1 MAFHKDQ
8 TKRKPNLVLSVMV
21 LVNLVLLVLALG
33 CAPVMI
39 VVSGK
44 PFESPRKPTHR
55 TSELQG
61 WFVSKERGGLSTHS
75 TRSQHPKKT
84 QQNKPGGIKSEH
96 LRFKS

>member
-1 MAFHKDQ
+1 MAFHKDR

-44 PFESPRKPTHR
+44 PFEGEIVLRWDF
-55 TSELQG
+55 G
-61 WFVSKERGGLSTHS
+61 WHNHEDHKVDVIEAIKLRDEGTL
-75 TRSQHPKKT
+75 KT
-84 QQNKPGGIKSEH
+84 GDLFCCQKCH
-96 LRFKS
+96 LIGE